1 MALFRPSETTGL
13 GGLPAPFFS
22 SSFLKIIYLFI
33 SGCAESS
40 LLWEVFSSC
49 SKQGLLLAV
58 VWGFSLWWLLWAA
71 REAHTIFYQQ
81 APSTLVSAP
90 PKAATLPL
98 PHISASVRKHLAY
111 IFLNYYYYFYCSGF
125 CHTSKW
131 NSHGFTCVPH
141 PDPPSHLPLHLIPL
155 GLPSAPGPSACLMHP
170 TWAGDLFHPR

>member
-98 PHISASVRKHLAY
+98 PHISASVRKHLAFFLIITI
-111 IFLNYYYYFYCSGF
+111 IFIVVDFVIHRNETAMGLHAFPIPIPPP
-125 CHTSKW
+125 TSL
-131 NSHGFTCVPH
+131 S
-141 PDPPSHLPLHLIPL
+141 
-155 GLPSAPGPSACLMHP
+155 
-170 TWAGDLFHPR
+170 TWSL